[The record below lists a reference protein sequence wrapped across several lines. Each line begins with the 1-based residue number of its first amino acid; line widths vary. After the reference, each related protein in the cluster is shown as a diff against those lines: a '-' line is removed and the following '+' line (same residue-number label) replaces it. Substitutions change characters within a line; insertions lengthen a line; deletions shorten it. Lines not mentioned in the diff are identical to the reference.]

1 MMQLLTLAA
10 GGGFNPVDPSG
21 GGGLMWTLIIFVL
34 ALPPIWIMVMGPVS
48 AALEERDDQASRAI
62 VQAEKA
68 SAEAEQ
74 ARAEVEVKLGEAR
87 AEAARLLGEA
97 RERASAREREIVD
110 AAGDEARAMVEAAR
124 RTIRAE
130 QDKAIAAIRE
140 EVVDLSLSAA
150 SKVIGRT
157 VGSEDDRNVVAGV
170 VDELKGAAS

>member
-1 MMQLLTLAA
+1 MMPLLAFAA

-21 GGGLMWTLIIFVL
+21 GGGLMWTLIIFGL
-34 ALPPIWIMVMGPVS
+34 ALFPIWKMVMGPVS

-68 SAEAEQ
+68 SADAEK

-87 AEAARLLGEA
+87 AEASKLLAEA
-97 RERASAREREIVD
+97 RDRAANREREIVD
-110 AAGDEARAMVEAAR
+110 AANTEARAMVEAAR

-130 QDKAIAAIRE
+130 QDKAIAAIRD

-150 SKVIGRT
+150 SKVLERNVKT
-157 VGSEDDRNVVAGV
+157 EDDRNLVVGV
-170 VDELKGAAS
+170 VDQMTGSSS

>member
-1 MMQLLTLAA
+1 MMQLLSLAA

-34 ALPPIWIMVMGPVS
+34 ALFPVWKMVMGPVS

-62 VQAEKA
+62 VQAEQA

-97 RERASAREREIVD
+97 RDRASAREREIVD
-110 AAGDEARAMVEAAR
+110 AANNEARAMVEAAR

-130 QDKAIAAIRE
+130 QDKAIAAIRD

-150 SKVIGRT
+150 TKVIERN
-157 VGSEDDRNVVAGV
+157 VGSEDDRNVVVGV
-170 VDELKGAAS
+170 VDGMKGTAS